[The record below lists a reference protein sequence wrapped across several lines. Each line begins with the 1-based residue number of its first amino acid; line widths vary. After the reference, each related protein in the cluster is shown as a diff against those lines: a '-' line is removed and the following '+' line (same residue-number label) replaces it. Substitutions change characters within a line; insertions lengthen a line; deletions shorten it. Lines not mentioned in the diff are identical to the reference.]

1 MSRGEIYLADLNP
14 SRGSEQ
20 AGIRPVVVVQRETI
34 DRFTQTVVIVP
45 LTSNIRRSNIPGTIT
60 IPAEEGGLT
69 QESVAL
75 CYQIAVIDRQRL
87 IRQLGQL
94 SSLYVRQ
101 LNEAL
106 IYTLKLDESI
116 GEVE

>member
-1 MSRGEIYLADLNP
+1 MSCGDVYLADLNP

-20 AGIRPVVVVQRETI
+20 AGVRPVVIVQREEI
-34 DRFTQTVVIVP
+34 DRFTQTVIIVP
-45 LTSNIRRSNIPGTIT
+45 LTSNLRRLDIPGTFT

-75 CYQIAVIDRQRL
+75 CYQIAVVDKQRL
-87 IRQLGQL
+87 IRQLGKL
-94 SSLYVRQ
+94 SWPYVQQ

-116 GEVE
+116 SEMN